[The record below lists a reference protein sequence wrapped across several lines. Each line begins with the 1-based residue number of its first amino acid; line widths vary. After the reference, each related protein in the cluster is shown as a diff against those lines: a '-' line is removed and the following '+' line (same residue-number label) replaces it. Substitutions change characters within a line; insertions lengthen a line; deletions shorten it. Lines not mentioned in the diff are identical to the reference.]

1 MMERIRIGIPKDGL
15 GNRQRGRKQYRM
27 LIIKN
32 RAKEITNN
40 KALRKSRM
48 SSLYH
53 HLLGIV
59 PHL

>member
-1 MMERIRIGIPKDGL
+1 MMERIRIGILKGGL
-15 GNRQRGRKQYRM
+15 DNRQRGRKLYRM

-40 KALRKSRM
+40 RALRKSRM
-48 SSLYH
+48 SSLYL
-53 HLLGIV
+53 HLLVIA